1 MRVELGNQRTSIV
14 YQQLLLGRQTKS
26 SWLWEP
32 LSQRLTA
39 LRWTQ
44 HSINRNLSCTACGIG
59 DLEKKIGGDSHPL
72 MIWCGF
78 NVSLH
83 ISCCGKSK
91 TKILLNNFLIFNQ
104 MLTYSQ
110 NTHSMNMRW
119 LFFFKLLKI
128 KRHQYP
134 FIYVLK
140 VSYNHQ

>member
-14 YQQLLLGRQTKS
+14 YQQLLLGRNQE
-26 SWLWEP
+26 L
-32 LSQRLTA
+32 LA
-39 LRWTQ
+39 LRATVPKADSTEVDTTQ
-44 HSINRNLSCTACGIG
+44 HKQESELHSLWDGRPREE
-59 DLEKKIGGDSHPL
+59 DWGDSHPL